1 MSYGHRRF
9 CLSRQCSTAWW
20 RRRRVQ
26 RVPKV
31 LAESSPESQQE
42 HAASLWR
49 AGAMN
54 QSPTGQHYQQ
64 SKRRHSKGGLPIV
77 KRMANRAAYHIRGAT

>member
-1 MSYGHRRF
+1 MDTGASVF
-9 CLSRQCSTAWW
+9 
-20 RRRRVQ
+20 RVSALQ
-26 RVPKV
+26 RGGGGGGFNESQR
-31 LAESSPESQQE
+31 ESSPESRSNQKEQ
-42 HAASLWR
+42 AASLWR
-49 AGAMN
+49 AGAMS